1 MKEYK
6 WNYLKTIKE
15 NEEEFEKLI
24 RNSFEKFNY
33 KFFIP
38 FKQIY
43 D

>member
-38 FKQIY
+38 FKPIY